1 MHNVKM
7 FFKCSFIYLLI
18 YLQKDMLEAY
28 YKKKN
33 LLEIFENINK
43 SYIDIL
49 SLKWARSSNI
59 KDCGVY
65 LMRHME
71 TYVGKKDSEW
81 NVGFSAHNIKILQ
94 VLRGRYCY
102 NLIASSYNNQRV
114 PILEVADAWMEENKH
129 KLNSLNNKYKKW
141 FVNRKK

>member
-1 MHNVKM
+1 M
-7 FFKCSFIYLLI
+7 F
-18 YLQKDMLEAY
+18 EAY
-28 YKKKN
+28 FIEKK
-33 LLEIFENINK
+33 LLDLSENINK
-43 SYIDIL
+43 SSFNFVNL
-49 SLKWARSSNI
+49 EWATTTNI

-102 NLIASSYNNQRV
+102 NLIESSYNNQRV

-129 KLNSLNNKYKKW
+129 RLNSLNNKYKKW